1 MLELV
6 AVVTTHI
13 DFYSLR
19 SSILA
24 NKLKNSQ
31 SFGAHHSEPAC
42 YKRYLSAFTSLF

>member
-6 AVVTTHI
+6 AVVTTYI

-31 SFGAHHSEPAC
+31 SFGALTIRSRHVI
-42 YKRYLSAFTSLF
+42 SAI